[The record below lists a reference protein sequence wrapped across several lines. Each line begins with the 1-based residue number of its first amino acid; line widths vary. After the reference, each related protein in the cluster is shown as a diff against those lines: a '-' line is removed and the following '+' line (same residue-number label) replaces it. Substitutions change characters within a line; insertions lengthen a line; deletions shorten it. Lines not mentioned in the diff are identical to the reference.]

1 MTLFDQDK
9 TDLIES
15 YADMTISEL
24 CGLEDVLKDIPVCRS
39 ANTANTIR
47 DYFMIQK
54 FLAFRKKFYDGKA
67 DQKEVQRRK
76 LAAEKKESWICPE
89 IELLLIRIAHISD
102 KRNVEILC
110 SIYQKYLN
118 RECSWEMFEE
128 VSLIL
133 ERFFYQDAEQLK
145 ALYRRH
151 IKLQKKQ
158 ENSVIATMS
167 ESNHCDRL
175 VALGLVWQKYTA
187 VLNGGINVEYCLTNA
202 GLILAGVL

>member
-1 MTLFDQDK
+1 MKKLGEVFEEYGLTLFDQDK

-24 CGLEDVLKDIPVCRS
+24 CGLEDVLKDIPV
-39 ANTANTIR
+39 
-47 DYFMIQK
+47 
-54 FLAFRKKFYDGKA
+54 
-67 DQKEVQRRK
+67 
-76 LAAEKKESWICPE
+76 
-89 IELLLIRIAHISD
+89 
-102 KRNVEILC
+102 C

-145 ALYRRH
+145 ALYRSH

-167 ESNHCDRL
+167 ENNHCDRL

-187 VLNGGINVEYCLTNA
+187 VLNGGINMEYCLTDA
-202 GLILAGVL
+202 GLILAGAL